1 MSGPEGSI
9 HPIYFV
15 ADESGS
21 MASNIN
27 QLNDG
32 LRSLL
37 DAMQVEG
44 MAASKVRF
52 CVMGFDDVARTHL
65 ELADFRKL
73 EVMPT
78 LGAYNSRSFAAI
90 FRELK
95 NRIPGDVQE
104 LKDQNYLVNRPTVFF
119 LTDGYPYVGDDWQA
133 AHAQLVDP
141 EFKPHP
147 NILAF
152 GIGAADAAMIQAIAT
167 KPDYAFIAAA
177 GMDTGAALKNF
188 MIALTSSVIK
198 TGQGMAGGGADVQ
211 FEKPDGFLSIVMDT
225 L

>member
-1 MSGPEGSI
+1 MSEPEGTI
-9 HPIYFV
+9 LPIYFV
-15 ADESGS
+15 ADESVS

-65 ELADFRKL
+65 ELADFREL

-78 LGAYNSRSFAAI
+78 LGAYNSTSFAAI

-95 NRIPGDVQE
+95 NRIPGDVQK
-104 LKDQNYLVNRPTVFF
+104 LKDQNYIVNRPAVFF
-119 LTDGYPYVGDDWQA
+119 LTDGYPNQGDGWEA

-152 GIGAADAAMIQAIAT
+152 GIGAADAATIQAIAT

>member
-9 HPIYFV
+9 LPIYFV
-15 ADESGS
+15 ADESVS

-65 ELADFRKL
+65 ELADFREL

-78 LGAYNSRSFAAI
+78 LGAYNSTSFAAI

-95 NRIPGDVQE
+95 NRIPGDVQK
-104 LKDQNYLVNRPTVFF
+104 LKDQNYIVNRPAVFF
-119 LTDGYPYVGDDWQA
+119 LTDGYPNQGDGWEA

-152 GIGAADAAMIQAIAT
+152 GIGAADAATIQAIAT

-188 MIALTSSVIK
+188 MIALTAWVIK
-198 TGQGMAGGGADVQ
+198 PGQVMEGGGAGWQ
-211 FEKPDGFLSIVMDT
+211 FEKPDGFLSIVMDE

>member
-9 HPIYFV
+9 LPIYFV

-32 LRSLL
+32 LNSLL
-37 DAMQVEG
+37 DAMQAEG

-65 ELADFRKL
+65 ELADFRNL

-78 LGAYNSRSFAAI
+78 LGAYNSTSFAAI

-104 LKDQNYLVNRPTVFF
+104 LKDQNYIVNRPVVFF
-119 LTDGYPYVGDDWQA
+119 LTDGYPNPGDGWQS

-152 GIGAADAAMIQAIAT
+152 GIGAADAATIQAVAT

-188 MIALTSSVIK
+188 MIALTASVIK
-198 TGQGMAGGGADVQ
+198 SGQVMAGGGADLQ
-211 FEKPDGFLSIVMDT
+211 FEKPDGFLSIALDEV
-225 L
+225 

>member
-9 HPIYFV
+9 LPIYFV

-65 ELADFRKL
+65 ELADFRDL
-73 EVMPT
+73 EVRPT
-78 LGAYNSRSFAAI
+78 LGAYNSTSFAAI

-95 NRIPGDVQE
+95 NRIPGDVQK
-104 LKDQNYLVNRPTVFF
+104 LKDQNYIVNRPAVFF
-119 LTDGYPYVGDDWQA
+119 LTDGYPNQGDGWEA

-152 GIGAADAAMIQAIAT
+152 GIGAADAATIQAIAT